1 MRITKMKFRQNS
13 CRLTAPLFTA
23 LALGFAS
30 AHLHAQVSLTTV
42 VELAQKNSATVHLA
56 QADVQKAAS
65 LLSQSKDAF
74 IPSISFGSGLPAFPE
89 IGFTGSLPTVWDGS
103 MQSLVFSLPQIKY
116 IQAARAG
123 LQSSQLALKDAKEQ
137 VALDA
142 STAYIEMDTVNSELE
157 AVREQELNAA
167 RLVTIEGQRTDAG
180 VDPQS
185 ALLQAK
191 LTAAQLKLSRL
202 HLETRTATL
211 SKQLATLTGLPDGS
225 VVPDHSSIPEVP
237 AVSAGE
243 IPIST
248 PALDAANAEAKSK
261 LLVSKGDREHLW
273 LFPEVAFG
281 AQYNRNTTLLN
292 SINDYYRQPLPANN
306 FSTGF
311 SIKVHL
317 FDMGLHAKARESAAE
332 ALRAKVESEQ
342 AQQQNDIQISQLT
355 ASLRELDAE
364 AEVASLKQ
372 QISAEQLKS
381 VLAQL
386 EVGNGQTGT
395 PGAPPQLSPT
405 AEQQARI
412 DERQKYL
419 DALDSGFDLSKARLN
434 LLRALGHMQDWLD
447 ELHTK

>member
-1 MRITKMKFRQNS
+1 MRIKKMKFRQNS
-13 CRLTAPLFTA
+13 CRLTAPVFTA

-142 STAYIEMDTVNSELE
+142 STAYIEMDTVNNELE

-225 VVPDHSSIPEVP
+225 IVPDHSSIPEVP

-332 ALRAKVESEQ
+332 ALRAKVEAEQ